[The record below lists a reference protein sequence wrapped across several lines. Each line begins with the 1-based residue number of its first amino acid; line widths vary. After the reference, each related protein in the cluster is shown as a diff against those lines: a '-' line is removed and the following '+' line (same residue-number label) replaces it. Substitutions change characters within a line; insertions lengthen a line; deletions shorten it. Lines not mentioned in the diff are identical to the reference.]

1 MIALR
6 NEAGY
11 SRHIKEG
18 GKMKILKKFTSRKF
32 WAGMAGVIAPILVL
46 MKMPE
51 SEAATVTAL
60 ITACGTLIAYI
71 FAEAS
76 IDAANKGNSDT
87 DDFE

>member
-1 MIALR
+1 
-6 NEAGY
+6 
-11 SRHIKEG
+11 
-18 GKMKILKKFTSRKF
+18 MKILKKITSRKF

-46 MKMPE
+46 IKMPE

-76 IDAANKGNSDT
+76 IDAANKGKSDT